1 MDTIR
6 KREIEKNLRDKET
19 ERLRALVKLQM
30 QMMNLFPGIK
40 VSYNGN
46 KAPR

>member
-6 KREIEKNLRDKET
+6 KREIEKKLRDKET
-19 ERLRALVKLQM
+19 EKIRELVKFQM
-30 QMMNLFPGIK
+30 KMMNLFPGIK
-40 VSYNGN
+40 VTYNGN